1 MWVQSDEDHSGVR
14 RTRSSGLQL
23 LQRLEELLEIIE
35 DVVAE
40 QKVSQLSQE
49 G

>member
-1 MWVQSDEDHSGVR
+1 MKIILELDEHEAQEFM
-14 RTRSSGLQL
+14 QL

-35 DVVAE
+35 DVIAE

>member
-1 MWVQSDEDHSGVR
+1 MKIILELDEHEAQEFM
-14 RTRSSGLQL
+14 QL
-23 LQRLEELLEIIE
+23 LQRLEELLKIIE

-40 QKVSQLSQE
+40 QKVSQLSKE

>member
-1 MWVQSDEDHSGVR
+1 MKIILELDEHEAQEFM
-14 RTRSSGLQL
+14 QL

-40 QKVSQLSQE
+40 QKVSQLSKE

>member
-1 MWVQSDEDHSGVR
+1 MKIILELDEHEAQELMQS
-14 RTRSSGLQL
+14 

-40 QKVSQLSQE
+40 QKVSQLSKE

>member
-1 MWVQSDEDHSGVR
+1 VKIILELDEHEAQELMQS
-14 RTRSSGLQL
+14 

-40 QKVSQLSQE
+40 QKVSQLSKE

>member
-1 MWVQSDEDHSGVR
+1 MKIILELDEHEAQEFM
-14 RTRSSGLQL
+14 QL

-40 QKVSQLSQE
+40 QKVSQLSQK